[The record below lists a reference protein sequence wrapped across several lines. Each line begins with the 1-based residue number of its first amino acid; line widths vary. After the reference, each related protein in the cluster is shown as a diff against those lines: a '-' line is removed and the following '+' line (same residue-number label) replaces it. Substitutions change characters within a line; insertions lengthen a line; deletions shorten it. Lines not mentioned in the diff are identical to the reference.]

1 MSEHNQNDS
10 SPPSASQ
17 HDESEAFE
25 LDVSEMTL
33 PIEAHWICIACHHY
47 EIQNPIICGS
57 CHRYKSNLFMSQA
70 PVIKAPVSKA
80 SLHQEEQSE
89 SEDQQLLDVAF
100 SRLQDLVSRAQKE
113 GRSLDDADRAKL
125 YENLLISLLKIEREK
140 ARKAAF
146 LDIFQEEREE
156 KKRNHM
162 LHLSI
167 IWFLGICTGF
177 ALYFA
182 LEAVK

>member
-1 MSEHNQNDS
+1 MSEYNQDDS
-10 SPPSASQ
+10 KPPKSPQYEDA
-17 HDESEAFE
+17 EAYEADTFGT
-25 LDVSEMTL
+25 SL
-33 PIEAHWICIACHHY
+33 PTDKHWVCMACHHY
-47 EIQNPIICGS
+47 EVNNALVCGS
-57 CHRYKSNLFMSQA
+57 CNRYKSFFFEHQA
-70 PVIKAPVSKA
+70 PIIKAPISKA
-80 SLHQEEQSE
+80 NQQVEADVE

-100 SRLQDLVSRAQKE
+100 RRLQELVNRAQKE
-113 GRSLDDADRAKL
+113 GRHLDDADRASL

-146 LDIFQEEREE
+146 LDIFQEDRDE

-182 LEAVK
+182 LESVK